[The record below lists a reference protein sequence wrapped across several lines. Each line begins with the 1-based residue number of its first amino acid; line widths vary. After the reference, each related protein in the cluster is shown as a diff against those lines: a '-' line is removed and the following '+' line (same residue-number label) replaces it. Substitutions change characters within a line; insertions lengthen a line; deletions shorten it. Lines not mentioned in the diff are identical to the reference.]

1 LASSPRQPRSRI
13 RRSKRTAAL
22 FQPKLDF
29 SSGHDSDSR
38 LSAQFVER
46 ISGRYLGEPLRPLSD
61 RPAADRRTL
70 SAEENFNGSAAE
82 AATWRFEIAHI

>member
-1 LASSPRQPRSRI
+1 LQLKASCVEGGAFWLLHRGSARSRI

-70 SAEENFNGSAAE
+70 SAEENL
-82 AATWRFEIAHI
+82 